1 MRCTVPTYCSGVVL
15 YAPTLSSRYSLRLVP
30 MRIGTLFQRPAA
42 IALRGFS
49 GRKLPPI
56 VQPLMRARF
65 IAETRSPT
73 HAARRHATTM
83 ASVVHPAACA
93 KFSPV
98 CSVVALDAAAA
109 APLERQELDPLS
121 MIARW

>member
-1 MRCTVPTYCSGVVL
+1 
-15 YAPTLSSRYSLRLVP
+15 

-65 IAETRSPT
+65 IADTRSPT
-73 HAARRHATTM
+73 QARRRQARRIES
-83 ASVVHPAACA
+83 SVQPAACA
-93 KFSPV
+93 KFTPV
-98 CSVVALDAAAA
+98 CSVVAREAAA
-109 APLERQELDPLS
+109 APVVARHELEPLS
-121 MIARW
+121 MIARWK